1 MIMMMLLVMMKL
13 TQLIITMT
21 RIKTM
26 MPMTIIA
33 MTMMKAMTIIAIA
46 SSHWNVL
53 AAGPKS

>member
-53 AAGPKS
+53 AAGHKS